1 MTPMA
6 EHEPAAATFKE
17 LERQGWGAKADNY
30 NALAGQITA
39 GAVARCLTQPAFAP
53 ARKSSTWPQGRVMS
67 PPAPTRAARMRS
79 E

>member
-1 MTPMA
+1 MA

-39 GAVARCLTQPAFAP
+39 GAVAPLLDATGVQAGTQILDVATGPGYVA
-53 ARKSSTWPQGRVMS
+53 
-67 PPAPTRAARMRS
+67 PAPTRSARM
-79 E
+79 